1 MITPEFLKPG
11 DKVAIVA
18 TARKISP
25 AEVEPAIK
33 ILESWG
39 LEVMTGDSLYETDRQ
54 FAGTDSQR
62 TADLQA
68 MLDNPE
74 IRAILCARGGY
85 GTVRIIDELDF
96 TAFVKHPKWVV
107 GYSDITVLHNHI
119 NTIYGIETIHATMP
133 VNFPPDGTLPA
144 VEALKSALFGKAP
157 DYKTA
162 TGKLSRFGHASG
174 QVIGGNLSILY
185 SLSGTPSA
193 LDTDGK
199 ILFIEDLDE
208 YLYHIDRMM
217 MNLKRSG
224 KLENLAGLVVG
235 GLTEMR
241 DNTVPYGMTAEEI
254 VFDAVKSY
262 KFPVLF
268 GFPAG
273 HLKENMPLIMG
284 REAVLDV
291 SAEGSSLA
299 FKLPAITTKAGRFK
313 MQAKPIL
320 FILGFFVLLYLLYAL
335 LLGNF

>member
-18 TARKISP
+18 TARKISV

-33 ILESWG
+33 LLMSWG
-39 LEVMTGDSLYETDRQ
+39 VEVITGDSLYETDRQ
-54 FAGTDSQR
+54 FAGTDYQR
-62 TADLQA
+62 TADFQS

-74 IRAILCARGGY
+74 VKAILCARGGY

-96 TAFVKHPKWVV
+96 TAFVKHPKWIV
-107 GYSDITVLHNHI
+107 GYSDITVLHSHI
-119 NTIYGIETIHATMP
+119 NNIYGIETLHATMP
-133 VNFPPDGTLPA
+133 VNFPPEGTLPA
-144 VEALKSALFGKAP
+144 VEELKSILFGEAP
-157 DYKTA
+157 DYKTS
-162 TGKLSRFGHASG
+162 TGKLSRSGHAQG
-174 QVIGGNLSILY
+174 QVVGGNLSILY

-193 LDTDGK
+193 LDTTGK

-235 GLTEMR
+235 GMTDMR
-241 DNTVPYGMTAEEI
+241 DNTVPYGMNAEEI
-254 VFDAVKSY
+254 IAEAVKSY
-262 KFPVLF
+262 KYPVLF

-273 HLKENMPLIMG
+273 HQKENMPLIMG

-291 SAEGSSLA
+291 AAEGSALA
-299 FKLPAITTKAGRFK
+299 YTLPPKTSKTGRFK

-320 FILGFFVLLYLLYAL
+320 FIVGFFVLLYLLYAWFL
-335 LLGNF
+335 ANV